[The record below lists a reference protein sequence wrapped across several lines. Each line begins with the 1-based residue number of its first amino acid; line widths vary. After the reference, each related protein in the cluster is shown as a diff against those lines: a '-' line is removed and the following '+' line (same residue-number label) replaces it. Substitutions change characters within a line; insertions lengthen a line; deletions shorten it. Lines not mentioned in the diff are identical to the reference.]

1 MLIGPVFAREATIA
15 PRRDKT
21 YVGRGVY
28 GGFLLLTISAAWL
41 ATTGTQRVEDVG
53 DFARFGAALFGLL
66 APLQAVVMLFFGAT
80 LAAAAVGQEKDR
92 KTLLLL
98 LLTRLSNCELALG
111 KLASALL
118 QILTFVFLSTPIFL
132 AVALLGGVS
141 YAQIARVLL
150 ATLFAMAAAG
160 SLGSCLALRR
170 DKTFQA
176 LSSTIL
182 TLAIWLGFWEIVGS
196 GVFGATWGGV
206 STETIAAAAS
216 PWRAV
221 GLAAR
226 PDGAA
231 FDSIFAALTP
241 IAPFLAVSAVL
252 CAAINGVAIAMVRV
266 WNPSRETL
274 KNATGEQDTWR
285 QEAVRARLDRE
296 AAERRRV
303 RTGGDE
309 NPYADLA
316 DNLFAVEE
324 TLSDVEAREGKNEL
338 AAAARAVV
346 DEKRNEKN
354 GEVEKSDDAVLALGS
369 LGGIGTAPNANA
381 ETARTKDVKTG
392 FDAAGLR
399 ENLATR
405 SGVATEESIATGVAP
420 QGKYAVDPSVSSSGK
435 AREVWDNPILW
446 REVRTRAYGS
456 RTFVARI
463 VYFLLFCVAA
473 FALRSTL
480 ATTAVPTFAQLAA
493 PTIPLILL
501 SMFLL
506 NAQAIASMTSER
518 DLGAF
523 ALLLASDLSPKEF
536 VYGKLFGAFYN
547 MKEAVVFPLLL
558 CGYLGWKDAIA
569 PSTAVFL
576 FLGICVLYLFV
587 ATIGVHIG
595 LQYENTRSA
604 AATSLGV
611 VFFLFV
617 GVAVCMWTMLAFSG
631 SFEAQLQ
638 PFLAFMIGGGVGLYA
653 ALGARNPSKALAVAS
668 FALPPATFYAATSF
682 LLGKPALVFISVATA
697 YFFASLAM
705 LIPAVDEFDVA
716 TGRSTAD

>member
-66 APLQAVVMLFFGAT
+66 APLQAVVMLFFGAM

-98 LLTRLSNCELALG
+98 LLTRLSNSELVLG

-118 QILTFVFLSTPIFL
+118 QILTFWFVSAPIFL
-132 AVALLGGVS
+132 AVGLLGGVS

-160 SLGSCLALRR
+160 SLGSCLALWR

-182 TLAIWLGFWEIVGS
+182 TLAVWLGFWEIVGF
-196 GVFGATWGGV
+196 GVLGATWGGV
-206 STETIAAAAS
+206 STEALASAAS

-221 GLAAR
+221 VLAAR

-231 FDSIFAALTP
+231 ITSVWAALAP
-241 IAPFLAVSAVL
+241 IAPFLGVSAIL
-252 CAAINGVAIAMVRV
+252 TAAINGVAIGMVRV

-285 QEAVRARLDRE
+285 QEAVQARLDRE
-296 AAERRRV
+296 AAERRR
-303 RTGGDE
+303 GQNADE
-309 NPYADLA
+309 NPYSDLA

-324 TLSDVEAREGKNEL
+324 TLDDVEAREGRNEL
-338 AAAARAVV
+338 AAAAKAVV
-346 DEKRNEKN
+346 DEKRGEKGSVDN
-354 GEVEKSDDAVLALGS
+354 VLALGS
-369 LGGIGTAPNANA
+369 LGGIGTAPATDSGTSAKA
-381 ETARTKDVKTG
+381 EKAG
-392 FDAAGLR
+392 FDARGLR
-399 ENLATR
+399 EHLSTR

-446 REVRTRAYGS
+446 REVRTRAYGA

-473 FALRSTL
+473 FSLHTTL
-480 ATTAVPTFAQLAA
+480 EATAFPTFAQLAA

-523 ALLLASDLSPKEF
+523 VLLLASDLSPKEF
-536 VYGKLFGAFYN
+536 VYGKLLGAFYN

-558 CGYLGWKDAIA
+558 CGYLGWKGAVE
-569 PSTAVFL
+569 PSTAVYL

-611 VFFLFV
+611 VFFLFI

-638 PFLAFMIGGGVGLYA
+638 PFLAFMLGGGVGLYV

-668 FALPPATFYAATSF
+668 FILPPATFYAATSF
-682 LLGKPALVFISVATA
+682 LLGKPALVFISVAAA

>member
-21 YVGRGVY
+21 YVGRAVY

-66 APLQAVVMLFFGAT
+66 APLQAVVVLFFSAM

-111 KLASALL
+111 KLASSLL

-132 AVALLGGVS
+132 AVAVLGGVS

-160 SLGSCLALRR
+160 SLGSCLALWR

-182 TLAIWLGFWEIVGS
+182 TLTIWLGFWEAVGF

-206 STETIAAAAS
+206 STETLAAAAS

-231 FDSIFAALTP
+231 VASLGGALAP

-285 QEAVRARLDRE
+285 QEAVQARLDRE
-296 AAERRRV
+296 AAERRR
-303 RTGGDE
+303 GQNADE
-309 NPYADLA
+309 NPYSDLA

-324 TLSDVEAREGKNEL
+324 TLDDVEAREGKNEL
-338 AAAARAVV
+338 AAVAKAVV
-346 DEKRNEKN
+346 DEKRGEKPTDN
-354 GEVEKSDDAVLALGS
+354 VLALGS
-369 LGGIGTAPNANA
+369 LGGIGTAPKADA
-381 ETARTKDVKTG
+381 KPSKGVKAG
-392 FDAAGLR
+392 FDAVGLR

-405 SGVATEESIATGVAP
+405 SGTATAESIATGVAP
-420 QGKYAVDPSVSSSGK
+420 RGKYAVDPSVSSSGK

-473 FALRSTL
+473 FSLHSTL

-523 ALLLASDLSPKEF
+523 VLLLASDLSPKEF
-536 VYGKLFGAFYN
+536 VYGKLLGAFYN

-558 CGYLGWKDAIA
+558 CGYLGWKGAIA
-569 PSTAVFL
+569 PSTAVYL

-611 VFFLFV
+611 VFFLFI

-638 PFLAFMIGGGVGLYA
+638 PFLAFMLGGGVGLYV
-653 ALGARNPSKALAVAS
+653 ALGARNPSKALAVAA
-668 FALPPATFYAATSF
+668 FVLPPATFYAATSF
-682 LLGKPALVFISVATA
+682 LLGKPALVFISVAAA

>member
-53 DFARFGAALFGLL
+53 DFARFGSALFGLL
-66 APLQAVVMLFFGAT
+66 APLQAVVMLFFGAM

-98 LLTRLSNCELALG
+98 LLTRLSNSELVLG
-111 KLASALL
+111 KLTSALL
-118 QILTFVFLSTPIFL
+118 QILTFWFVSAPIFL

-141 YAQIARVLL
+141 YAQIARVLV

-160 SLGSCLALRR
+160 SLGSCLALWR

-182 TLAIWLGFWEIVGS
+182 TLAVWLGFWEIVGL
-196 GVFGATWGGV
+196 GVLGASWGGV
-206 STETIAAAAS
+206 STEALASAAS

-221 GLAAR
+221 VLAAR

-231 FDSIFAALTP
+231 ITSVWAALAP
-241 IAPFLAVSAVL
+241 IAPFLGVSAIL
-252 CAAINGVAIAMVRV
+252 TAAINGVAIGMVRV

-285 QEAVRARLDRE
+285 QEAVQARLDRE
-296 AAERRRV
+296 AAERRR
-303 RTGGDE
+303 GQNADE
-309 NPYADLA
+309 NPYSDLA

-324 TLSDVEAREGKNEL
+324 TLDDVEAREGRNEL
-338 AAAARAVV
+338 AAVAKAVV
-346 DEKRNEKN
+346 DEKRGEKGSVDN
-354 GEVEKSDDAVLALGS
+354 VLALGS
-369 LGGIGTAPNANA
+369 LGGIGTAPAVDSGTSAKA
-381 ETARTKDVKTG
+381 EKAG
-392 FDAAGLR
+392 FDARGLR
-399 ENLATR
+399 ENLSTR
-405 SGVATEESIATGVAP
+405 SGVATEESIKTGVAP

-446 REVRTRAYGS
+446 REVRTRAYGA

-473 FALRSTL
+473 FSLHSTL
-480 ATTAVPTFAQLAA
+480 AATAFPTFAQLAA

-506 NAQAIASMTSER
+506 NAQAIASMTSE
-518 DLGAF
+518 
-523 ALLLASDLSPKEF
+523 
-536 VYGKLFGAFYN
+536 
-547 MKEAVVFPLLL
+547 
-558 CGYLGWKDAIA
+558 
-569 PSTAVFL
+569 
-576 FLGICVLYLFV
+576 
-587 ATIGVHIG
+587 
-595 LQYENTRSA
+595 
-604 AATSLGV
+604 
-611 VFFLFV
+611 
-617 GVAVCMWTMLAFSG
+617 
-631 SFEAQLQ
+631 
-638 PFLAFMIGGGVGLYA
+638 
-653 ALGARNPSKALAVAS
+653 
-668 FALPPATFYAATSF
+668 
-682 LLGKPALVFISVATA
+682 
-697 YFFASLAM
+697 
-705 LIPAVDEFDVA
+705 
-716 TGRSTAD
+716 